1 MGLKLLTLNIQGL
14 RSLENRLTL
23 IAWLNCFQPSIVCL
37 QETHSTSEKEFSDWF
52 SGTNPSTT
60 NTNYKCISSPGTAR
74 SRGVA
79 ILYRPEALSVVSSWK
94 DDSGRLVIAE
104 FSRNNL
110 NFQVASLYG
119 PNNKK
124 DGSLFF
130 ESFYQALDPD
140 LPVLLCGDFNTVVDP
155 CSDRLGCN
163 PRSPWAYNWSP
174 SLRDLTNSFELC
186 DVWRAMHPGVE
197 EFTWRRPCGGQASR
211 IDMIWLP
218 QRYLGLVSSVGIF
231 PFFRSDHSYV
241 YLDINLPSGVDR
253 GKGLWKFNTSHLK
266 DEAFCNEIAG
276 FWVDWRRERNRFSSL
291 SSWWDA
297 GKARIKRLIRRFSR
311 EKSQQQR
318 RKIKSLNATVEHVQ
332 RRIDNG
338 EQLPGLLEEV
348 RAELASELLT
358 EAKGAQLRAA
368 TRWAEDGES
377 STAYFL
383 RQEKVRG
390 QQRLISGVK
399 RPDGTLAA
407 STKDMIGVWRDY
419 YFKLFSSEHLDEG
432 EQHPFLERLER
443 KLSPAETELC
453 EGDLTEA
460 ECERALKQMAS
471 NKSPGVDGL
480 PAEFYVRFWGLLGPD
495 LVNVF
500 NSCYRSGKMSKSQRS
515 GTITL
520 LFKKGDPLETANW
533 RPITLLCA
541 DYKIAAKALAN
552 RLLLVISSVVSP
564 DQSCG
569 IPGWCLGRTY
579 VFSTTS

>member
-1 MGLKLLTLNIQGL
+1 M
-14 RSLENRLTL
+14 
-23 IAWLNCFQPSIVCL
+23 
-37 QETHSTSEKEFSDWF
+37 
-52 SGTNPSTT
+52 
-60 NTNYKCISSPGTAR
+60 
-74 SRGVA
+74 
-79 ILYRPEALSVVSSWK
+79 
-94 DDSGRLVIAE
+94 E

-124 DGSLFF
+124 HGSLFF
-130 ESFYQALDPD
+130 ESFFQALDPD
-140 LPVLLCGDFNTVVDP
+140 LPMLLCGDFNTVVDP

-174 SLRDLTNSFELC
+174 SLCDLTNSFELC
-186 DVWRAMHPGVE
+186 DVWCTMHPGVE
-197 EFTWRRPCGGQASR
+197 EFMWRRPGGGQASR

-266 DEAFCNEIAG
+266 DEAFCNKIAAL
-276 FWVDWRRERNRFSSL
+276 WVDWHEQNHFSSL

-297 GKARIKRLIRRFSR
+297 GKARIKRLIRRFLR
-311 EKSQQQR
+311 EKFQQQR
-318 RKIKSLNATVEHVQ
+318 HKIKSLNATIKRVQ
-332 RRIDNG
+332 RRINNG

-348 RAELASELLT
+348 RAELTSKLLT

-368 TRWAEDGES
+368 TQWAEERES

-383 RQEKVRG
+383 HQEKVRG
-390 QQRLISGVK
+390 QQHLISGIK
-399 RPDGTLAA
+399 RPDGTLTT
-407 STKDMIGVWRDY
+407 STKDMIGVWQDY

-432 EQHPFLERLER
+432 EHHPFLEHLER
-443 KLSPAETELC
+443 KLSPAKTELC
-453 EGDLTEA
+453 EGDLMEA
-460 ECERALKQMAS
+460 ECEQALKQMAS

-569 IPGWCLGRTY
+569 IPGRCVGENVRLLHDVVDYANSQALPAAVLSLDQEKAFNCVEWTY
-579 VFSTTS
+579 MQKVLVMMGFGPSFHHWVALLYGGVFGSDHEWLHVGAVSRLPGG